1 MKQYCLTLDLR
12 SDKDLIAEYVEL
24 HRIGRPQ
31 IHKSIREAGV
41 LDMRIYLLNCRL
53 VMIMETTDDFTFE
66 RKAAM
71 DLANP
76 EVQEWEQLMSRFQNV
91 ELDSDSTARWQLME
105 KIFDL
110 K

>member
-12 SDKDLIAEYVEL
+12 PDKKLIDEYVEL
-24 HRIGRPQ
+24 HRFGRAQ
-31 IHKSIREAGV
+31 IHKSIRDAGV
-41 LDMRIYLLNCRL
+41 LDMKIYLFDCRL
-53 VMIMETTDDFTFE
+53 VMVMETTDDFTFE

-76 EVQEWEQLMSRFQNV
+76 DVQEWEQLMSRFQNV
-91 ELDSDSTARWQLME
+91 ESGSDFTSRWQAME

-110 K
+110 E

>member
-12 SDKDLIAEYVEL
+12 PDKDLIREYVEL
-24 HRIGRPQ
+24 HRVGRPQ

-41 LDMRIYLLNCRL
+41 LDMRIYLVHCRL
-53 VMIMETTDDFTFE
+53 VMIMETTDEFTFE

-76 EVQEWEQLMSRFQNV
+76 EVQEWEQLMARFQNI
-91 ELDSDSTARWQLME
+91 ELDSDSTSRWQLME

>member
-1 MKQYCLTLDLR
+1 MKQYCPTLDLR
-12 SDKDLIAEYVEL
+12 PDKDLIGEYVEL
-24 HRIGRPQ
+24 HRVGRPQ
-31 IHKSIREAGV
+31 IHKRIREAGV
-41 LDMRIYLLNCRL
+41 VDMKIHLLHCRL
-53 VMIMETTDDFTFE
+53 VMIMETTDEFTFE

-76 EVQEWEQLMSRFQNV
+76 DVQEWEQLMSRFQNV
-91 ELDSDSTARWQLME
+91 ELDSDSTSRWQLME